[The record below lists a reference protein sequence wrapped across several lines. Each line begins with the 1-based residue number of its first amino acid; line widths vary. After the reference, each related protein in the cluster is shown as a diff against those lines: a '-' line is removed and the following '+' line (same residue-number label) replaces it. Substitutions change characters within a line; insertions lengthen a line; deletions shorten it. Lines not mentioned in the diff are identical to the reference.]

1 MEEKKMDYSEKIM
14 QVVTAVSKD
23 KNLLAKLDKEPA
35 KTIESIVGVD
45 LPDDAVNQAVA
56 AVKAKMGVD
65 SVADAV
71 KSMGGLGAVAKM
83 AGMLGKK

>member
-1 MEEKKMDYSEKIM
+1 MDYSEKIM

-23 KNLLAKLDKEPA
+23 KNLLNKLDKDPA

-45 LPDDAVNQAVA
+45 LPDDVVNQAVA
-56 AVKAKMGVD
+56 AVKGKLGVD

-71 KSMGGLGAVAKM
+71 KNMGGLGAVAKM